1 MIMAFALFSLIPDKG
16 FAYRQLN
23 FKNYVHSEGEPF
35 HNFLRLGAVSLSWR
49 RPGHRSVFET
59 QFLADSWSPGGREHR
74 EKIPSLEL
82 LLDRAAEGHRTR
94 FRMLDE
100 RSRKVFPRPWS
111 LLGSSSPALVMTKRL
126 AGYWRPRC
134 L

>member
-1 MIMAFALFSLIPDKG
+1 MRTKRTTATIEDDSTPDPCSLSTDSLLDKG

-35 HNFLRLGAVSLSWR
+35 HNFLRSAAVSLSWH

-94 FRMLDE
+94 VPD
-100 RSRKVFPRPWS
+100 
-111 LLGSSSPALVMTKRL
+111 A
-126 AGYWRPRC
+126 
-134 L
+134 